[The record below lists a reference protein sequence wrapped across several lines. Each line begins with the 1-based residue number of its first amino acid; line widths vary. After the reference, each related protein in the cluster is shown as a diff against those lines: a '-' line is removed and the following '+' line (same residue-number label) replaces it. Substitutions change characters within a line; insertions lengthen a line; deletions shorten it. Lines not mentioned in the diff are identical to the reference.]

1 MPMNKFVNERIKES
15 GEIIILLGVR
25 KGESLTRMKTIT
37 AREIEGKLLN
47 MHNDIPNAYVY
58 NPITE
63 IPNDLVGIPLKRR
76 LQKSLEEVT

>member
-1 MPMNKFVNERIKES
+1 MNFFVNERIKES

-25 KGESLTRMKTIT
+25 KAESVTRQRTIT

-47 MHNDIPNAYVY
+47 MHNDIKNAYVY

-63 IPNDLVGIPLKRR
+63 ISNELVWSSCLRER
-76 LQKSLEEVT
+76 V